1 MFKTW
6 LTNWGPTF
14 CNTTFQHLPRVLWL
28 KGILLPSGNSPSYR
42 KSRQFSQVRKE
53 IIPGTTSHGELL
65 NPKKNLGTSG
75 LPLHLRAF
83 ACCKKGEINTKQT
96 AWLLYSHT
104 RTDPSSSGWSVET
117 PVAHACW
124 KRMASWRRWD
134 VDEINDFGVLCFQ
147 TGSQHVFNFVELLSV
162 VQIHRWLA
170 QYAGSELMRKRW
182 GRTWVFCAF
191 SSDWWIIFS
200 DLTGPSV
207 WDWKSVAELSFEFR

>member
-1 MFKTW
+1 MVNCWTQKKIWAHPAFPCTC
-6 LTNWGPTF
+6 GP
-14 CNTTFQHLPRVLWL
+14 LP
-28 KGILLPSGNSPSYR
+28 
-42 KSRQFSQVRKE
+42 
-53 IIPGTTSHGELL
+53 
-65 NPKKNLGTSG
+65 
-75 LPLHLRAF
+75 A
-83 ACCKKGEINTKQT
+83 AKKGEINTKQT

-104 RTDPSSSGWSVET
+104 RTDPSSSGWSVEN
-117 PVAHACW
+117 AARACLL
-124 KRMASWRRWD
+124 KKNGNPEE
-134 VDEINDFGVLCFQ
+134 DEMLMRLMILRVLCFQ